1 MWAILKFDKKN
12 LEILKKDFYKKL
24 GNDVKFYNPKLELKK
39 TKKKKTFIK
48 EISLLNDYLLCFHKD
63 F

>member
-39 TKKKKTFIK
+39 TKKKK
-48 EISLLNDYLLCFHKD
+48 LLLKRYPY
-63 F
+63 